1 MSSLD
6 GATFARWF
14 DVAPSDLPAF
24 AVEKIAETDLRYRRP
39 ERSERDAVILRIL
52 RRLSERPQ
60 SVLDDARRSVWSQT
74 WAAQY
79 EKASMGGFSAEAL
92 EPGFVSSDTVVRID
106 RDFAIPRSPRLELD
120 VYAIVRRILFQRWMG
135 DAKVALEF
143 GSGSAF
149 NLIDM
154 ALMYP
159 ELKIIGLDWAPA
171 AVKLVDAIAHSR
183 GFNMAGRTFDF
194 FSPDP
199 SLDDA
204 DDAAVFTFCALEQ
217 IGAKFEPFVE
227 FLLQKRPRV
236 CVHLEPI
243 LEFYRPEENLAD
255 HLAVAFHRMRDYLNG
270 FQTYLTR
277 LAEQGRVRILDERRL
292 GFGSLFHEGYSVIVW
307 QPR

>member
-1 MSSLD
+1 MNGLD
-6 GATFARWF
+6 GAAFMRWF
-14 DVAPSDLPAF
+14 DIAPGDLPVF
-24 AVEKIAETDLRYRRP
+24 AIEKIAGSDLRYRRP
-39 ERSERDAVILRIL
+39 KRAERDAIVLRIL

-60 SVLDDARRSVWSQT
+60 SVLDNARRGVWTQA

-79 EKASMGGFSAEAL
+79 EKASAGGFSAEAL
-92 EPGFVSSDTVVRID
+92 EPSFVSGDTVVRID
-106 RDFAIPRSPRLELD
+106 RDFAIPHSPRLELD

-135 DAKVALEF
+135 EAKVALEF

-154 ALMYP
+154 AAMYP

-171 AVKLVDAIAHSR
+171 AVKLVDDIARHR
-183 GFNMAGRTFDF
+183 GLNMSGRPFDF
-194 FSPDP
+194 FAPDP

-204 DDAAVFTFCALEQ
+204 EGAAVFTFCALEQ
-217 IGAKFEPFVE
+217 IGAKFAPFVE

-255 HLAVAFHRMRDYLNG
+255 HLAVAFHRARDYLSG
-270 FQTYLTR
+270 FHTHLR
-277 LAEQGRVRILDERRL
+277 ALAQQGRARILDERRL